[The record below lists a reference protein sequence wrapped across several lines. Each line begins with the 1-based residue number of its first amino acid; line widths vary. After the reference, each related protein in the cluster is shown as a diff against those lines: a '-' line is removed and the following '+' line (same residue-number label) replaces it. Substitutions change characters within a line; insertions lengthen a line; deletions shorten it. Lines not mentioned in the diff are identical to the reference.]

1 MLIESVMR
9 SCQYG
14 YRGEARVRLSKPNNN
29 MKCQLINYALPLGIG
44 TCLDVFYGRRPV
56 SVDDSRVCIRLMR
69 GRTWYRVE
77 IGVMRGSRFSSCS
90 ILGISS
96 TSEKTLSS
104 IKSARSGEPASVRIE
119 GPRRYMIP
127 EQLIT
132 YNRSLAD
139 LIDSQTRFHAGR
151 QNSQGHG

>member
-1 MLIESVMR
+1 
-9 SCQYG
+9 
-14 YRGEARVRLSKPNNN
+14 
-29 MKCQLINYALPLGIG
+29 
-44 TCLDVFYGRRPV
+44 
-56 SVDDSRVCIRLMR
+56 
-69 GRTWYRVE
+69 
-77 IGVMRGSRFSSCS
+77 MRGSRFSSCS
-90 ILGISS
+90 ILGVSS

-127 EQLIT
+127 ERLIT

-151 QNSQGHG
+151 QNSRQNSQGHGSGAHTFSEAVKAAGHTWVSSCPRIN